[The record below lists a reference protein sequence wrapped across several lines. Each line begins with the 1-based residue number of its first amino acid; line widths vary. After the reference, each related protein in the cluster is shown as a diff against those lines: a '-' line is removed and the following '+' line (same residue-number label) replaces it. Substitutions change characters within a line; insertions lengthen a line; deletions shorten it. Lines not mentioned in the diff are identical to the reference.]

1 MDDKILDV
9 AGWMM
14 FAFLLLVTVAVAVSF
29 PIMLLFAAPCCLLMW
44 VMVSGITRD
53 AWPQT
58 DQRPRPFSSDIARPQ
73 APATDPE
80 PCHCTNCLNRRA
92 W

>member
-1 MDDKILDV
+1 MV
-9 AGWMM
+9 
-14 FAFLLLVTVAVAVSF
+14 FAFLLLVTVSVAVTF
-29 PIMLLFAAPCCLLMW
+29 PIMLLFALPCCLVMW
-44 VMVSGITRD
+44 VMMSDITRD

-58 DQRPRPFSSDIARPQ
+58 DQRYSDTTRPQ

-80 PCHCTNCLNRRA
+80 PCHCTSCMNRRA

>member
-1 MDDKILDV
+1 MDDKILAV
-9 AGWMM
+9 AAWMM
-14 FAFLLLVTVAVAVSF
+14 FAFLLLMTVSVAVTF
-29 PIMLLFAAPCCLLMW
+29 PIMLLFAVPCCLVMW

-53 AWPQT
+53 AWPQAG
-58 DQRPRPFSSDIARPQ
+58 QRYSDFIRPQ

-80 PCHCTNCLNRRA
+80 PCHCTACMNRRA